1 MQQMPSML
9 AVITMVMMSM
19 IVVVVVIVFVVPSGR
34 CGLRCSRTGT
44 GRRLATGGQKATH
57 S

>member
-1 MQQMPSML
+1 MQQMPSMF

-19 IVVVVVIVFVVPSGR
+19 IVVVAVIVVVVPSGR